1 MSGGNNVRVVCRI
14 RPQNSREIESGG
26 LVITTIDES
35 QTVVHLK
42 VIFRSIWRQHTL
54 LDYASIIVCFVFT
67 ANIDYNHVKN
77 DKNIHCRK
85 RFS

>member
-42 VIFRSIWRQHTL
+42 VIFRSI
-54 LDYASIIVCFVFT
+54 
-67 ANIDYNHVKN
+67 
-77 DKNIHCRK
+77 
-85 RFS
+85 